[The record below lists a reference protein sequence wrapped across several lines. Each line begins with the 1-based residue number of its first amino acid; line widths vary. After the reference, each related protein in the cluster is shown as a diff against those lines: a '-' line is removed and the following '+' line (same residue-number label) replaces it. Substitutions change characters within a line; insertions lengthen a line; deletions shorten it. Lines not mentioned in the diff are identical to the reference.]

1 MVKPLSPQDKQ
12 SIAQAIAE
20 AERATEAE
28 IVAVIAPASDAYQ
41 SYIFLYGLLLG
52 SLIATGLWAGKIL
65 TGFPLLLAVQLGTVA
80 LLMWMPWLHR
90 PCLRLVPKRI
100 RHLRAAHRACEE
112 YLSVSRNIPASI
124 PIVLLY
130 VSLAEHYVHIL
141 PSRAVRE
148 KIPEERW
155 NTIISEFTASM
166 AAKGLRDAYIGAIRH
181 MAELLTPHFPSRDEA
196 NRVSDQVIE
205 IRS

>member
-20 AERATEAE
+20 AERPTEAE

-41 SYIFLYGLLLG
+41 SYIFLYGLIAG

-65 TGFPLLLAVQLGTVA
+65 TGFPLLLAVQLGAIA
-80 LLMWMPWLHR
+80 LLTRVPWLHGL
-90 PCLRLVPKRI
+90 CLRLVPRRI
-100 RHLRAAHRACEE
+100 RHLRAAHRAYEE
-112 YLSVSRNIPASI
+112 YLSVSRNLPASI

-130 VSLAEHYVHIL
+130 VSLAEHYMHIL
-141 PSRAVRE
+141 PSRAVRG
-148 KIPEERW
+148 KIPGEKW
-155 NTIISEFTASM
+155 NAVIGEFTASM
-166 AAKGLRDAYIGAIRH
+166 ATKGLRDAYIGAVRH
-181 MAELLTPHFPSRDEA
+181 MAELLTPHFPSRDET